1 MVAVRSRVSAV
12 VSETAYISFII
23 TNRNNI
29 SNFSTRWEFKS
40 LSSDTFLSLN
50 ITNLTDEGLKLILPL
65 VQLGDRGTYRITVTS
80 PTGSDTATVDLDVF
94 GKSMHVITFVLHSII
109 NNSCSSF
116 IVY

>member
-12 VSETAYISFII
+12 ISKTAYISFII

-40 LSSDTFLSLN
+40 LGSDGFSFLN

-65 VQLGDRGTYRITVTS
+65 VQLGDRGTYRITVTN

-94 GKSMHVITFVLHSII
+94 GKYLHVITFVLYTFY
-109 NNSCSSF
+109 N
-116 IVY
+116 